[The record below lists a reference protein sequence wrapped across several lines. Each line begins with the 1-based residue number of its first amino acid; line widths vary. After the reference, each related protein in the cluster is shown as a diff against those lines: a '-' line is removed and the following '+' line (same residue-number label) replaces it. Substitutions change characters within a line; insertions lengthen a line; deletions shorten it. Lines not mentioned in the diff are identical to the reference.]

1 MPEATFASPADAAG
15 MLDASLDH
23 LAATDW
29 ASLGTT
35 AHGEMLTQLQRA
47 QAKLTAVSAA
57 VLAAFTAQGG
67 YEPDGYRSARSW
79 LVNRNGM
86 SKGAAGGAV
95 AWAKRLRRHGKIAA
109 VMAAGD
115 ITESWAKDIAGWTDK
130 LPADKRDEAD
140 EILLDGA
147 AQGLSLPDLEI
158 LARTIDETWKGQ
170 HPDPGDDS
178 TGDTGYEDDG
188 YEDRYLRLGTTL
200 DGVGAL
206 NGALTAGCAAAVQA
220 IFDSLGKHLG
230 PDDHRS
236 IEQRQH
242 DALAE
247 ALHRLIKADLLPE
260 SAGQAT
266 MAQVLISFAD
276 LRSQPG
282 ASAAEREW
290 IASRTGQPGWLT
302 GAAAEAAACDA
313 LIAPLVAGSVD
324 WQAIDSMTEV
334 LLTAHGLDHG
344 REPCGCTCGRCTC
357 APHAPQTD
365 EQRAQLRR
373 TLLSL
378 AADAMSGPDG
388 LASYLR
394 SRTLGF
400 PYSGKPLPLD
410 VGKVK
415 GIPDHLRRAVILRD
429 RHCAWPGGCDKP
441 PAGCHVHH
449 VVFRSRGGKTRLKDL
464 VLLCAYH
471 HEVCVHRLGW
481 TLILHPDGTTEARS
495 PDGQILRS
503 HGPAHRPSGLIPAG
517 PSACSGTGPDRP
529 AHRPRPGGHRRG
541 FAVAGDELPSH
552 M

>member
-1 MPEATFASPADAAG
+1 VIQVPEAVSASPAEAAA

-29 ASLGTT
+29 ASLGTA

-57 VLAAFTAQGG
+57 VLAAFTAQRG
-67 YEPDGYRSARSW
+67 YEPDGHRSARAW
-79 LVNRNGM
+79 LINRNAM
-86 SKGAAGGAV
+86 SKAAASGAV
-95 AWAKRLRRHGKIAA
+95 AWDKRLRRHARIAA

-140 EILLDGA
+140 QILLDAA
-147 AQGLSLPDLEI
+147 AQGLPLPDLAL
-158 LARTIDETWKGQ
+158 LARKIDESWEAQ
-170 HPDPGDDS
+170 HPDPGDDGP
-178 TGDTGYEDDG
+178 GDTGDEDG
-188 YEDRYLRLGTTL
+188 FEDRYLRLGTTL

-206 NGALTAGCAAAVQA
+206 NGALTAGCAAALQA

-266 MAQVLISFAD
+266 MAQVLIPFAD

-290 IASRTGQPGWLT
+290 IATRASQPGWLT
-302 GAAAEAAACDA
+302 GPDAEAAACDA
-313 LIAPLVAGSVD
+313 LIAPVVAGSVD
-324 WQAIDSMTEV
+324 WQALDAMTDLWIE
-334 LLTAHGLDHG
+334 AHGLDHG

-357 APHAPQTD
+357 TPPAPLTD
-365 EQRAQLRR
+365 EQKAQLRR
-373 TLLSL
+373 ALLSL
-378 AADAMSGPDG
+378 AAGAMSGPEG
-388 LASYLR
+388 LAAYLR
-394 SRTLGF
+394 TRTLGF

-441 PAGCHVHH
+441 PAACECHHIIPL
-449 VVFRSRGGKTRLKDL
+449 SQGGRTRLDNL
-464 VLLCAYH
+464 SLLCWYH
-471 HEVCVHRLGW
+471 HQVCIHRLGW
-481 TLILHPDGTTEARS
+481 TLTLHADGTTQARS
-495 PDGQILRS
+495 PDGQTLRS
-503 HGPAHRPSGLIPAG
+503 HGPPTARAG
-517 PSACSGTGPDRP
+517 
-529 AHRPRPGGHRRG
+529 
-541 FAVAGDELPSH
+541 
-552 M
+552 